1 MASFD
6 EFRDLLDQFKEQE
19 KGLKRLKR
27 KNKFSTLAICLLLVG
42 VVLLIIRFFW
52 VDSEFLLI
60 LGFALAAAGFIYL
73 EYIY

>member
-6 EFRDLLDQFKEQE
+6 EFRDLLDQIKEQE

>member
-1 MASFD
+1 MASID
-6 EFRDLLDQFKEQE
+6 ELRELQEQIKEQE

-52 VDSEFLLI
+52 VDSEFLLVSGLL
-60 LGFALAAAGFIYL
+60 LGAAGFVYL